1 MRKYY
6 IVFTAGLF
14 LLLPLLGFGQEW
26 TSMMEDPNRNF
37 YEVKEAFDAWWKDK
51 DETEKGKGFKP
62 YKRWEWFTEQ
72 RVYPSGDL
80 NLIYSGISEY
90 FNQYLEDEVSGVRT
104 LTGNWTHLGPIN
116 VPTNGGG
123 AGRCNFLRFDPNNNS
138 ILWTGA
144 PAGGLWKS
152 TDAGLSWTNWNT
164 DHLPVIGCS
173 DLAID
178 PTNTNIMYLATGDGD
193 GGDTYSIGV
202 LKSTDGGQTWQPSGL
217 NWQVTQTRRI
227 RRLVMHP
234 TNNQILIAATTD
246 GLYRTTNGGSS
257 WSQVQT
263 GNFYDLEFKPN
274 APTIWYASSNRFF
287 RSTDNGASWNQITNG
302 VPASGE
308 IRRFAIAVTPAN
320 SNYVYLLGASQS
332 DNGFYAL
339 YRSTDSGLSFSYR
352 SGTPNILGWNSNGSD
367 SGGQGWYD
375 LALAASPTDANAIV
389 AGGVNIWRS
398 TNGGTSWTINGHWT
412 GSGAPYVHADIHD
425 LIYVPGSGNTYYAAC
440 DGGVFRTTNN
450 GGSWTD
456 LSNGLE
462 IAQMYKIGL
471 SATNPNLMLSGW
483 QDNGTN
489 RLNGT
494 AWRRVIGGDG
504 MECIID
510 HSNANIMYGALYYG
524 NIRKSTNGGT
534 NFSTI
539 VNSNADSGVNSKGLW
554 VTPYV
559 MHPSHAQTL
568 LVGKSELYRSTN
580 GGSDWTTLG
589 AISGSGQIRAIAYA
603 PSNPEVIYVA
613 RTNTIHR
620 TANGGTSFSNISTG
634 LPNQTI
640 TYIAVSTS
648 NPNRAYVTYSGYSS
662 GNKIFL
668 TTNGGTSWS
677 NYSQGLPNVPV
688 NCIVYETGSNDGVY
702 AGTDVGVYYRNAGM
716 NAWIPFSGGLPN
728 VVVDELEIQYTA
740 RKLRAG
746 TYGRGLWESDLYTV
760 PTAPVAVIGQTEDT
774 ICAGGSV
781 VFQDQSANYPTSRL
795 WTFAGGQPETST
807 AASQSVTFANPG
819 IYPITLQVTNPAGSN
834 TTTSYVI
841 VKPNPDVII
850 SADKT
855 AVCKGETIT
864 LSADGADA
872 YNWSGGLGSG
882 QEVTFSP
889 MSSMQVSVAGTT
901 QGCTGNA
908 SLQITVN
915 DLPAVSIIQGDTGV
929 CPGGSIVLNALGA
942 GQYLW
947 SLDGSTDEEIIYT
960 PDSAGTVSVT
970 GWSAA
975 GCENTAE
982 IYVDIYPSPV
992 VGFESSGHTLCEGG
1006 TAWLILTGAEKY
1018 FLFGNPITEDTLLFT
1033 LTENAVYTFTGISD
1047 KGCIATG
1054 QYAFTVFQNPEVT
1067 VTASDLAVCEGM
1079 EVTLM
1084 AEGALTY
1091 AWEGGAWT
1099 GENITLQLLN
1109 TGIYHVVGTD
1119 ENGCS
1124 AAASVEIVVHPLPQ
1138 VTVSSSNV
1146 EVCIGGE
1153 VMILASG
1160 NAVSYEWSDNL
1171 GLDPLLT
1178 YYPEKS
1184 GVITVAGQSAEGC
1197 TQTREITVIVNPLP
1211 VIGLT
1216 TSQTRVCIHEEV
1228 TLTAIGG
1235 ETYYWEA
1242 FGLSGTSITV
1252 SIHEA
1257 GFISVVGQDMK
1268 GCKATADIYIDV
1280 AKPTMM
1286 FDNWSGQDCPTS
1298 IMSLIPEEG
1307 WYITNVHV
1315 EEIEALMFFNANLAM
1330 FDMSGVEL
1338 PYAYVTLSDGSL
1350 TCTFDIVLS
1359 EVAEAA
1365 FLEYDACLRTMTVQG
1380 PCEKGQWW
1388 ISIDR
1393 KDLLHKMAEGGKVL
1407 FGITQEEVDR
1417 HKYLFVCD
1425 GHCGQVHSHVIKVNT
1440 GPCREQY
1447 FDLIVIPNPMSVY
1460 GEIIV
1465 DHHAG
1470 GRMDLRVWNAIGQ
1483 IVYNDQWLHGGGR
1496 DTYQLPLSL
1505 WASGSY
1511 FMEVQDGDG
1520 KKRTKNFVVTNS
1532 R

>member
-1 MRKYY
+1 MRN
-6 IVFTAGLF
+6 IATLILAGLF
-14 LLLPLLGFGQEW
+14 LALPFMGFGQEW
-26 TSMMEDPNRNF
+26 TTMMEDPNRNF
-37 YEVKEAFDAWWKDK
+37 FEVKEAFDAWWQDK

-80 NLIYSGISEY
+80 NLIYSGMSEY
-90 FNQYLEDEVSGVRT
+90 FTQHMEDEVSGART
-104 LTGNWTHLGPIN
+104 LTGNWTHLGPVNI
-116 VPTNGGG
+116 PTNGGG
-123 AGRCNFLRFDPNNNS
+123 AGRCNFLRFDPQNNS

-178 PTNTNIMYLATGDGD
+178 PTNSNIMYLATGDGD

-202 LKSTDGGQTWQPSGL
+202 LKTTDGGVTWQPTGL

-246 GLYRTTNGGSS
+246 GIYRTTNGGSS

-274 APTIWYASSNRFF
+274 TPTTWYASSNRFF
-287 RSTDNGASWNQITNG
+287 RSTDNGASWTQITNG

-320 SNYVYLLGASQS
+320 SNYIYLLGASQS
-332 DNGFYAL
+332 DNGFYGI

-398 TNGGTSWTINGHWT
+398 TNGGTTWTINGHWT

-539 VNSNADSGVNSKGLW
+539 VNSDADTGVNSRGLW

-559 MHPSHAQTL
+559 MHPTNAQTL

-580 GGSDWTTLG
+580 GGSNWTTLG
-589 AISGSGQIRAIAYA
+589 VISGSGQIRSIAYA
-603 PSNPEVIYVA
+603 PSNPEIIYAA

-620 TANGGTSFSNISTG
+620 TTNGGTSFSNISTG

-640 TYIAVSTS
+640 TYIAVSTA

-662 GNKIFL
+662 GNKVFL
-668 TTNGGTSWS
+668 TTNGGSSWS
-677 NYSQGLPNVPV
+677 NYSQGLPNLPV
-688 NCIVYETGSNDGVY
+688 NCIVYEAGSNDGVY
-702 AGTDVGVYYRNAGM
+702 AGTDVGVYYRNASM

-740 RKLRAG
+740 KKLRAG
-746 TYGRGLWESDLYTV
+746 TYGRGLWESDLYSV
-760 PTAPVAVIGQTEDT
+760 PTAPTAVIGQSVDT

-781 VFQDQSANYPTSRL
+781 VFQDQSANNPTSRA
-795 WTFAGGQPETST
+795 WTFSGGQPGNST
-807 AASQSVTFANPG
+807 AASQSVTFPNPG
-819 IYPITLQVTNPAGSN
+819 TFQITLQVANSAGSA
-834 TTTSYVI
+834 TTTSFIHVR
-841 VKPNPDVII
+841 PNPNVFIT
-850 SADKT
+850 ADKT
-855 AVCKGETIT
+855 TICRGETIT
-864 LSADGADA
+864 LNATGADT
-872 YNWSGGLGSG
+872 YNWSGGLGAG
-882 QEVTFSP
+882 AEITFSP
-889 MSSMQVSVAGTT
+889 MNSMQVSVVGST
-901 QGCTGNA
+901 QGCAGNF

-915 DLPAVSIIQGDTGV
+915 DLPSVAIVQGDTGV
-929 CPGGSIVLNALGA
+929 CPGGSVLLNATGA
-942 GQYLW
+942 DQYEW
-947 SLDGSTDEEIIYT
+947 SLNASTEAEFLYT
-960 PDSAGTVSVT
+960 PDAPGTIAVK
-970 GWSAA
+970 GWSVE

-982 IYVDIYPSPV
+982 IYVDIYTVPEI
-992 VGFESSGHTLCEGG
+992 GFMSSGDTICEGE
-1006 TAWLILTGAEKY
+1006 TAWLILFGAEKY
-1018 FLFGNPITEDTLLFT
+1018 FFEGNLITDDTLHFT
-1033 LTENAVYTFTGISD
+1033 LTENTAYSFTGISD
-1047 KGCIATG
+1047 KGCAATNNFT
-1054 QYAFTVFQNPEVT
+1054 FTVFSNPDVK
-1067 VTASDLAVCEGM
+1067 VTANESAVCEGT
-1079 EVTLM
+1079 EVTFM

-1091 AWEGGAWT
+1091 VWEGGAWT
-1099 GENITLQLLN
+1099 GENITLQLLS
-1109 TGIYHVVGTD
+1109 TGTYHVVGTD

-1124 AAASVEIVVHPLPQ
+1124 AGASVEVVVHPLPQ
-1138 VTVSSSNV
+1138 VEVSSNSV
-1146 EVCIGGE
+1146 EVCSGE
-1153 VMILASG
+1153 TITIIASG
-1160 NAVSYEWSDNL
+1160 DAFAYQWSDQL
-1171 GLDPLLT
+1171 GTDPSIT
-1178 YYPEKS
+1178 FNPEKS
-1184 GVITVAGQSAEGC
+1184 GVVTVTGRSAEGC
-1197 TQTREITVIVNPLP
+1197 EQMREIAITVNPLP
-1211 VIGLT
+1211 IVGLNA
-1216 TSQTRVCIHEEV
+1216 SQTRVCIHEEV
-1228 TLTAIGG
+1228 TLTAEGG
-1235 ETYYWEA
+1235 EQYDWTTL
-1242 FGLSGTSITV
+1242 GLSGESVIV
-1252 SIHEA
+1252 NIHEA
-1257 GFISVVGQDMK
+1257 MTISVVGHDAK
-1268 GCKATADIYIDV
+1268 GCEGSASIFIDV
-1280 AKPTMM
+1280 ANPSATLE
-1286 FDNWSGQDCPTS
+1286 NWSGEDCPMS
-1298 IMSLIPEEG
+1298 IVYMHPEVG
-1307 WYITNVHV
+1307 WTITNAFI
-1315 EEIEALMFFNANLAM
+1315 EEPQALLYFDPNQAV
-1330 FDMSGVEL
+1330 FDMSGVAL
-1338 PYAYVTLSDGSL
+1338 PYGYVNLTDGTL
-1350 TCTFDIVLS
+1350 TCAFDFILS

-1365 FLEYDACLRTMTVQG
+1365 FLEYDSCLRTLSVKG
-1380 PCEKGQWW
+1380 NCPHGQWW
-1388 ISIDR
+1388 VSYDR
-1393 KDLLHKMAEGGKVL
+1393 KDAFQAISVEGNVL
-1407 FGITQEEVDR
+1407 YGITQDEADR
-1417 HKYLFVCD
+1417 HAYVFVCD
-1425 GHCGQVHSHVIKVNT
+1425 GDCGQVHSHVIKLNN
-1440 GPCREQY
+1440 GPCRERY
-1447 FDLIVIPNPMSVY
+1447 FEVILVPNPMVGS
-1460 GEIIV
+1460 GELIV

-1470 GRMDLRVWNAIGQ
+1470 GWMELRVWNAIGQ
-1483 IVYNDQWLHGGGR
+1483 LVYQDTWLHNGGR
-1496 DTYQLPLSL
+1496 HRYQLPVNI
-1505 WASGSY
+1505 WTSGGY
-1511 FMEVQDGDG
+1511 VLEVSDRNGEKSM
-1520 KKRTKNFVVTNS
+1520 KKFVVH
-1532 R
+1532 